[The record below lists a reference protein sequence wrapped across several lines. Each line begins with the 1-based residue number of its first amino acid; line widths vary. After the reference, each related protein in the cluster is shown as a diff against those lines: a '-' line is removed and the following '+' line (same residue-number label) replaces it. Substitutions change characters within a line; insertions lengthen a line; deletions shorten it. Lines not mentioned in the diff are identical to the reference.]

1 MKKKTGET
9 TLPRERPAFAPKSPV
24 FSNAATLPSS
34 HSVGGR
40 SGRTAR
46 DRALRAAIGNS
57 VTNFLLLVGLI

>member
-1 MKKKTGET
+1 MGET
-9 TLPRERPAFAPKSPV
+9 ALPQERPAIAPKSLA

-40 SGRTAR
+40 SGRTTR
-46 DRALRAAIGNS
+46 DRAVRAAIGNS